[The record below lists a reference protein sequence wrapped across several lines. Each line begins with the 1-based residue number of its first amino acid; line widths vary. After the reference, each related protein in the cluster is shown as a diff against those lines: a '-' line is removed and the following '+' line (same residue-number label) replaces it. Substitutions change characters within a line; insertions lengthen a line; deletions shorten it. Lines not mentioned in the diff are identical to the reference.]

1 MRRREFIGLLGG
13 AAAVWPHAGHAQ
25 PAKIRHL
32 GALFVV
38 AEPQA
43 ARWVAALKEG
53 LQKAGWTEGRNLQIN
68 LRFGWSDPDRIRR
81 YADELV
87 ALKPDVI
94 MAQGVVGAAILQRAT
109 KTIPVVF
116 AQVQDPVGGGF
127 VASLSRPE
135 ANLTGFTDFEY
146 SIARKWM
153 QLLKDIAPRVTR
165 ALILINPDNRARWN
179 GYMDA
184 IEGHAASLGL
194 RPVPAG
200 VHDAGEIER
209 AVAAFVQEP
218 NGGVIVLPDA
228 TTSVHSGL
236 IMDLAARH
244 RLPAVFPRAYY
255 ARSGA
260 LLTYGSTG
268 VDQYRGAATYIDR
281 ILRGAKPGELPVQA
295 IERFEM
301 VINLKTARSLNLEV
315 SPTLLA
321 QADEVIE

>member
-13 AAAVWPHAGHAQ
+13 AAVWPHAGHAQ
-25 PAKIRHL
+25 PAEMRHL

-43 ARWVAALKEG
+43 ARLVAALKEG
-53 LQKAGWTEGRNLQIN
+53 LQKAGWTEGRNLQIT

-81 YADELV
+81 YTDELV

-127 VASLSRPE
+127 VTSLSRPE

-146 SIARKWM
+146 SVAVKWM
-153 QLLKDIAPRVTR
+153 QLLKEVAPHVTR

-179 GYMDA
+179 GYMGA
-184 IEGHAASLGL
+184 VERHASSLGL

-200 VHDAGEIER
+200 VHDAAEIER
-209 AVAAFVQEP
+209 AMAAFVQEP

-228 TTSVHSGL
+228 TTSVHSSL
-236 IMDLAARH
+236 IMELAARH
-244 RLPAVFPRAYY
+244 RLPAVFSNAYIS
-255 ARSGA
+255 RSGA
-260 LLTYGSTG
+260 LLTYSSVGA
-268 VDQYRGAATYIDR
+268 DQYRGAATYIDR

-295 IERFEM
+295 IERFDM
-301 VINLKTARSLNLEV
+301 VINLRTARALGLEV

-321 QADEVIE
+321 RADEVIE